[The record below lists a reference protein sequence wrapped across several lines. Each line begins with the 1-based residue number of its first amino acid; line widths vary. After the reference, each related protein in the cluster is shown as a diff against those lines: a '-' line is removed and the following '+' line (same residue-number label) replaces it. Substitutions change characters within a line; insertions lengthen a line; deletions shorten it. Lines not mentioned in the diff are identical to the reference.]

1 MTFGYVATR
10 DNLPL
15 LDSRFCNLQ
24 ILVMVQISLICM
36 HAMADL

>member
-1 MTFGYVATR
+1 MTFGYVAVR